1 MNRLILSLILG
12 LCSLH
17 SLNAQTIAEKKMG
30 LQKNGLDLGRDTQSI
45 LKEVNQ
51 SLSIKKSIL
60 RTLYANAMQLYN
72 QGANPDNFKALLGQ
86 INGIRIEIAAEE
98 NEWRERAVQNG
109 QTEDYA
115 LWHQPETTIEQLII
129 DYGSQEYVYLMTPE
143 IASIKL
149 SVNSNIPIPREAWSE
164 LLELILT
171 QNGIGIRQLNP
182 YLRELYQLNEN
193 QNGLKFITNK
203 REDLDFFPPEAR
215 IGFMLS
221 PAPTEVR
228 RIWMFLDKFV
238 NPNTT
243 LLQVLGRDILIVA
256 PSSEIRD
263 LLKLYDFVVTNH
275 HDHQYKLIPLRKVRA
290 EEMAQMLSAL
300 FDQALQGPPGHR
312 RIPPPPPPGSKSCI
326 PPPRPERDFCD
337 GPESNGL
344 KIIVMSGMSQALFL
358 VGTPEEICRAEHMI
372 NDVENQIGNAR
383 EKVVYWYVAKH
394 AVPEELAEM
403 LSRIYNIMV
412 EERILIEDGCCNDRD
427 VNVSTII
434 EERPTALFKYPEQ
447 LYQED
452 FYQSGAV
459 AVNPAPITLV
469 PTRERRPPNEGRDN
483 FIVDAKTG
491 TLVMVVEEDLLPK
504 LLEVIKKLDVPVK
517 MVQIEVLLF
526 EKRVRE
532 QTNYGL
538 NLLRIGSAASQTH
551 YTGLTYND
559 IMANP
564 LFAGIT
570 YFLISRPK
578 ESGIPAY
585 DLAYSFLLSQ
595 TDVTINSCPSVLT
608 LNQTPARIALVE
620 EFSINTGIFQVETAK
635 GVTLENAYT
644 RSQYG
649 ITLEIT
655 PTIHLMCD
663 QDVDDSDVNYITLET
678 NVNFDT
684 IQGGLNPNDRPVI
697 IRRNIANEVLI
708 PDGQTVILGGLRRKN
723 SLDTREG
730 IPYLAEIPGIGKLFS
745 TVTMG
750 DDKTD
755 MYIFIT
761 PKIICDPV
769 DDLLRVRC
777 EELALR
783 PGDIPAFLE
792 RLEVA
797 RELERTRIFAQSM
810 NILCGR
816 APERAF
822 LPSPPNCPCVPIS
835 DMYESY
841 NGEYDGR

>member
-1 MNRLILSLILG
+1 MSQLILTLITSICLF
-12 LCSLH
+12 SA
-17 SLNAQTIAEKKMG
+17 LNAQTIAEKKMG
-30 LQKNGLDLGRDTQSI
+30 LQKSGLDLGKDSQAL

-51 SLSIKKSIL
+51 SLAIKKSLL
-60 RTLYANAMQLYN
+60 RTLYSQAIQLYDN
-72 QGANPDNFKALLGQ
+72 GANPDNFKCLLGQ
-86 INGIRIEIAAEE
+86 INGIRMEIAVEE
-98 NEWRERAVQNG
+98 NEWRERAAQNG
-109 QTEDYA
+109 AVEDYA

-129 DYGSQEYVYLMTPE
+129 DYGSQEYVYLMNPE
-143 IASIKL
+143 IGAIKL

-164 LLELILT
+164 LLELILS

-182 YLRELYQLNEN
+182 YLRELYQLNDN
-193 QNGLKFITNK
+193 QNGLKYITNK
-203 REDLDFFPPEAR
+203 REDLEFFPPEMR

-221 PAPTEVR
+221 PVPTEVR

-275 HDHQYKLIPLRKVRA
+275 HDHQYRLIPLRKVGA
-290 EEMAQMLSAL
+290 EEMANMLAAL
-300 FDQALQGPPGHR
+300 FDQVPAGQGRRSTPPPMPGKPGC
-312 RIPPPPPPGSKSCI
+312 IPPPPQEDVLFDC
-326 PPPRPERDFCD
+326 
-337 GPESNGL
+337 PESNGL

-358 VGTPEEICRAEHMI
+358 VGTPEEICRAEQMI
-372 NDVENQIGNAR
+372 YDVECQIGTAR
-383 EKVVYWYVAKH
+383 EKVVHWYVAKH
-394 AVPEELAEM
+394 AVPDELAD
-403 LSRIYNIMV
+403 LLYRIYMV
-412 EERILIEDGCCNDRD
+412 MVQERIAIVGDSCDDRD
-427 VNVSTII
+427 VNVSTVIQ
-434 EERPTALFKYPEQ
+434 ERPPAQFKFPEQ

-452 FYQSGAV
+452 FYQSGSV

-469 PTRERRPPNEGRDN
+469 PTRDPRPPNAGRDN
-483 FIVDAKTG
+483 FLVDNKTG
-491 TLVMVVEEDLLPK
+491 TIVMVVEEDLLPK
-504 LLEVIKKLDVPVK
+504 LLEVVKKLDVPVK

-538 NLLRIGSAASQTH
+538 NLLRIGSAATQTH

-559 IMANP
+559 IAASVLN
-564 LFAGIT
+564 AGIT

-595 TDVTINSCPSVLT
+595 TDVSINSCPSVLT

-649 ITLEIT
+649 ITLEII
-655 PTIHLMCD
+655 PTIHMMCD
-663 QDVDDSDVNYITLET
+663 QEIGDSDVNYITLET

-684 IQGGLNPNDRPVI
+684 IQGGVNPNDRPVI

-769 DDLLRVRC
+769 DDLLRSRC
-777 EELALR
+777 EQLALR

-792 RLEVA
+792 RLELA
-797 RELERTRIFAQSM
+797 REYEKTRMFAQSM

-822 LPSPPNCPCVPIS
+822 LPSPPNSCCPPLMDVY
-835 DMYESY
+835 DSY
-841 NGEYDGR
+841 SGEYDGR